1 MLLIADSGST
11 KIDWRAIGNE
21 GAVKEITTPGI
32 NPYYQSEEQIV
43 EELRR
48 NLVPNISGTV
58 NEIHFYGAG
67 VTPEKTGALCE
78 CFKKVFPGVEVSA
91 YTDLL
96 AAARALCGHKPGI
109 AAILGTGGNSC
120 FYDGDIIADNVPAC
134 GFILGDEGSGAVI
147 GKKFLSDYL
156 KRQIPQDLRKR
167 FDDQFGLNY
176 GTIVEK
182 VYRQPYP
189 NRFLASFSPFICEN
203 KGNNYVKQ
211 LLKQSFGDFI
221 TRNIMQYD
229 YKRYPLNIVGSV
241 AYYYADEIK
250 EVASEH
256 NIKIGKI
263 LKSPI
268 DGLVEYHLTK

>member
-11 KIDWRAIGNE
+11 KIDWRAIENE
-21 GAVKEITTPGI
+21 GTVKEITTPGI

-43 EELRR
+43 EEFKR
-48 NLVPNISGTV
+48 NLLPAISGKV
-58 NEIHFYGAG
+58 DEIHFYGAG
-67 VTPEKTGALCE
+67 VTPEKTGSLCD
-78 CFKKVFPGVEVSA
+78 CFKKIFPGVEVSA

-120 FYDGDIIADNVPAC
+120 FYDGEAIADNVPAC

-156 KRQIPQDLRKR
+156 KRQIPQDIRKK

-176 GTIVEK
+176 GAIVEK

-189 NRFLASFSPFICEN
+189 NRFLASFSPFIYEN
-203 KGNNYVKQ
+203 KSNPYINQ
-211 LLKQSFGDFI
+211 LLRQSFEDFI

-229 YKRYPLNIVGSV
+229 YKLYPLNIVGSV
-241 AYYYADEIK
+241 AYYYADEIRK
-250 EVASEH
+250 VASEH
-256 NIKIGKI
+256 GIKTGKI

-268 DGLVEYHLTK
+268 EGLVEYHLTK